1 MKTAVHKLASLLCL
15 SLLCLSLVLLAST
28 RAHSQAAA
36 NSQTQAKIYP
46 IPFQTL
52 AIGASSGCARP
63 ARLLIR
69 DEKEWQR
76 VWGIH
81 ALSMNAGGIATQ
93 PESQV
98 ALPAIDW
105 SRQAVVAL
113 LMGEVSGTADTTSI
127 EIVQVVHTP
136 YDTVIFYRETRPEE
150 AAKTNAIR
158 VQPVH
163 FALIDKP
170 ATPLRF
176 VNLSAPDCA
185 TCVLGAKP

>member
-1 MKTAVHKLASLLCL
+1 MKVAAPKLASLLCL
-15 SLLCLSLVLLAST
+15 SLLMSAST
-28 RAHSQAAA
+28 RVHPQAAA
-36 NSQTQAKIYP
+36 TSQTQAKIYS

-52 AIGASSGCARP
+52 AIGSSSGCARP
-63 ARLLIR
+63 ARLLIG

-81 ALSMNAGGIATQ
+81 TQ
-93 PESQV
+93 RVDAKQNV
-98 ALPAIDW
+98 TLPAIDW

-113 LMGEVSGTADTTSI
+113 LMGEVSAAANTTSSI
-127 EIVQVVHTP
+127 EIAQVVHTP
-136 YDTVIFYRETRPEE
+136 LDTVVFYREARPEQE
-150 AAKTNAIR
+150 PATNSSR

-170 ATPLRF
+170 TTPLRF

>member
-1 MKTAVHKLASLLCL
+1 MKIVTKLALLFCISPL
-15 SLLCLSLVLLAST
+15 MLAST
-28 RAHSQAAA
+28 RAHSQSATD
-36 NSQTQAKIYP
+36 SPTQAKIYS

-52 AIGASSGCARP
+52 AIGTSSGCARP

-81 ALSMNAGGIATQ
+81 AQGVATQ
-93 PESQV
+93 PESKGT
-98 ALPAIDW
+98 LPAIDW

-113 LMGEVSGTADTTSI
+113 LMGEVGGAANTTASI
-127 EIVQVVHTP
+127 EIAQVVQTP
-136 YDTVIFYRETRPEE
+136 LDTVVFYRETRPEPE
-150 AAKTNAIR
+150 AATNSAR

-163 FALIDKP
+163 FALLDKP
-170 ATPLRF
+170 NTPLRF

>member
-1 MKTAVHKLASLLCL
+1 MNIATK
-15 SLLCLSLVLLAST
+15 LVLMLCISPLMLAST
-28 RAHSQAAA
+28 RAHSQSAA
-36 NSQTQAKIYP
+36 NTQTRTKIYS

-52 AIGASSGCARP
+52 AIGTDSGCVRA
-63 ARLLIR
+63 ARLLIS

-81 ALSMNAGGIATQ
+81 AQGVGAKENS
-93 PESQV
+93 
-98 ALPAIDW
+98 ALPTIDW

-113 LMGEVSGTADTTSI
+113 LMGEVRASPNTTST
-127 EIVQVVHTP
+127 EIAQVVHTP
-136 YDTVIFYRETRPEE
+136 LDTVVFYRETRPAPE
-150 AAKTNAIR
+150 AENSSAR

-170 ATPLRF
+170 VTALRF
-176 VNLSAPDCA
+176 VNLSTPDCA

>member
-1 MKTAVHKLASLLCL
+1 MKIARELALLLCI
-15 SLLCLSLVLLAST
+15 SPMMLAST
-28 RAHSQAAA
+28 RAHSETAA
-36 NSQTQAKIYP
+36 NTQTRAKIYS

-52 AIGASSGCARP
+52 AISTSSGCVRP
-63 ARLLIR
+63 ARLLVN

-81 ALSMNAGGIATQ
+81 AEGVSAKQNVT
-93 PESQV
+93 
-98 ALPAIDW
+98 LPPIDW

-113 LMGEVSGTADTTSI
+113 LMGEVSGAAATTASI
-127 EIVQVVHTP
+127 EIAHVVHTP
-136 YDTVIFYRETRPEE
+136 LDTVVFYRETRPVPE
-150 AAKTNAIR
+150 AETNLAR

-170 ATPLRF
+170 STPVGF

>member
-1 MKTAVHKLASLLCL
+1 MKIVARKLTSLLCL
-15 SLLCLSLVLLAST
+15 SLTLLAST
-28 RAHSQAAA
+28 RAHSQATVNAP
-36 NSQTQAKIYP
+36 TQAKIYS

-52 AIGASSGCARP
+52 AIGSTSGCVRP
-63 ARLLIR
+63 ARLLIS

-81 ALSMNAGGIATQ
+81 AQGVAQTEAKAT
-93 PESQV
+93 
-98 ALPAIDW
+98 LPTIDW

-113 LMGEVSGTADTTSI
+113 LMGQASGTPSTTLSI
-127 EIVQVVHTP
+127 EIAQIVHTP
-136 YDTVIFYRETRPEE
+136 LDTVVFFRETR
-150 AAKTNAIR
+150 AAQEVAANPVH

-170 ATPLRF
+170 STPLRF
-176 VNLSAPDCA
+176 VNLSTPDCA